1 MKKIEV
7 TYKSPSNIA
16 LVKYWG
22 KKSKGTQL
30 PANSSIS
37 FTLADLYTTT
47 TVEAMPTEDK
57 LREPEFMFH
66 LGGLPK
72 PGFEPKIRAFL
83 KRIWDG
89 YTFLHTHRLLISS
102 SNNFPHGAG
111 IASSAAGFSALALC
125 MVDLQAQFCGQA
137 CGNPLKEASRISRLG
152 SGSACRSMFSQPAV
166 WGKTS
171 KVADSDDEYAVPF
184 TNTHEAFSTWKDI
197 ILIVD
202 AEEKSV
208 SSTDGHAQLDNNVYA
223 SARYEAAKNS
233 MDKMIDALTKHNLP
247 AFIHTVESEALQLHA
262 MMMASPMHYILI
274 EPNTLKIIQKIWQ
287 FRAET
292 FLPLCFT
299 LDAGANVHLL
309 YDGKEEEKIKN
320 FVENDLLP
328 YCHERTYFCSNLG
341 GQPEKLEQSEQ

>member
-1 MKKIEV
+1 
-7 TYKSPSNIA
+7 
-16 LVKYWG
+16 
-22 KKSKGTQL
+22 
-30 PANSSIS
+30 
-37 FTLADLYTTT
+37 
-47 TVEAMPTEDK
+47 
-57 LREPEFMFH
+57 
-66 LGGLPK
+66 
-72 PGFEPKIRAFL
+72 
-83 KRIWDG
+83 
-89 YTFLHTHRLLISS
+89 
-102 SNNFPHGAG
+102 
-111 IASSAAGFSALALC
+111 
-125 MVDLQAQFCGQA
+125 
-137 CGNPLKEASRISRLG
+137 
-152 SGSACRSMFSQPAV
+152 
-166 WGKTS
+166 
-171 KVADSDDEYAVPF
+171 
-184 TNTHEAFSTWKDI
+184 
-197 ILIVD
+197 
-202 AEEKSV
+202 
-208 SSTDGHAQLDNNVYA
+208 
-223 SARYEAAKNS
+223 